1 MNVFRLSADLSHLV
15 AIFILIFKIRSSKSC
30 SGISARSQILFALV
44 FSTRYADIFTVFVS
58 PYNTAMKII
67 FLVATYYTVY
77 LIFYEYRIT
86 YEKESDNLRF
96 EFLFVP
102 CVLLSLYFTNELSV
116 LEVLWTFSIFLESVA
131 IMPQL
136 FMLQNLGSADTITA
150 HYLFFLGSYRALY
163 LINWIYRYYT
173 ESYFEPVATFCGI
186 LQTILYADFFYLYF
200 TRVSKKNTSMELT
213 V

>member
-44 FSTRYADIFTVFVS
+44 FSTRYADLFTVFVS

-67 FLVATYYTVY
+67 FLAATYYTVY

-96 EFLFVP
+96 EFLFIP
-102 CVLLSLYFTNELSV
+102 CALLSLYFTNELSV
-116 LEVLWTFSIFLESVA
+116 LEVLWTF
-131 IMPQL
+131 
-136 FMLQNLGSADTITA
+136 
-150 HYLFFLGSYRALY
+150 
-163 LINWIYRYYT
+163 RYYT

-200 TRVSKKNTSMELT
+200 TRVSKKNTSMEPT